1 VARAVLIPA
10 VADRLDRLCW
20 LVFGWR
26 WERRKGTEMS
36 FRKASQSG
44 GLVSVAPT
52 ENQRPPDW
60 KRALS
65 RHLVLA
71 AALMV
76 AQGCSGSTPARSGSG
91 GQAAGGTS
99 GLGGSTSLGGKSG
112 GVAGVNGAGGTNGG
126 AGQTG
131 TAGTTGAGGAGAA
144 VGAGGSAGGR
154 GGSGNLGGGGH
165 GVMPGIGGS
174 NGVGGGFQQPASAL
188 TFDVSTIVNPV
199 APGSRLLFNITVGN
213 VSTVAVDGVTVVWLL
228 PTGLQFTYSTDAEP
242 NSSGCSVC
250 SANGQATWSLGT
262 LPAGTTRTISVNPQ
276 VLQTVGDGDVISTS
290 FKLTATGLNPAT
302 FPKSILIGAK
312 PSAQLST
319 GTSTSPLLPGQHVTL
334 DLDAGQLGTI
344 PLSGVALRAT
354 IPAGLTVVSA
364 SAGGTQ
370 TAPGVVDWTL
380 GALDVG
386 AAVHRTVDLTVDA
399 NVLPGSVLKTTSTL
413 TYDGGAAIDAT
424 SEHAITVVG
433 TPPSLLV
440 NVASSASPVVPG
452 QDVHY
457 TITVSNRETRAIDN
471 VILLLRTPLGLQF
484 TYSTDAEPNSSGCS
498 VCMEGGEASWSLGSL
513 PSKSSRTIDLRG
525 SIVASSVGNGNLIR
539 APFVLTG
546 TGAAEVVSIKT
557 VQVHDNP
564 SAQFVVGSS
573 ANPVIPGQAITYAV
587 DIGQIGAAA
596 LASGRIHLWLPPEL
610 TVAGISDAGTQPT
623 PTEVI
628 WELGTI
634 GVGAD
639 LHRSISATV
648 SAAAVPGTILASR
661 AELTYDGGGEIDAV
675 TSDAVSVI
683 ELPQSLTLAV
693 SASPLPATPS
703 GRTLYTAVV
712 TNTAA
717 RSVDGVSLF
726 LRTPNG
732 LQFTYSSDADPDS
745 SGCSVCTNGG
755 EASWNIGAMAAGA
768 SQIIT
773 INPQVLSTVLQGT
786 LIPTPFT
793 LNATGLLAPIRQVL
807 VVPTH

>member
-1 VARAVLIPA
+1 MSCGRPSENEALASVARVEEATPRNGKRAGSRHVLLA
-10 VADRLDRLCW
+10 VA
-20 LVFGWR
+20 
-26 WERRKGTEMS
+26 
-36 FRKASQSG
+36 
-44 GLVSVAPT
+44 
-52 ENQRPPDW
+52 
-60 KRALS
+60 
-65 RHLVLA
+65 
-71 AALMV
+71 LMA
-76 AQGCSGSTPARSGSG
+76 AQGCSGGTPARPGTG
-91 GQAAGGTS
+91 GQGGGATS
-99 GLGGSTSLGGKSG
+99 GLGGDRAGAS
-112 GVAGVNGAGGTNGG
+112 GVAGNVGGIAGAMGAGGFVGGAGRSGSAGANGAGLG
-126 AGQTG
+126 
-131 TAGTTGAGGAGAA
+131 GAGGATGGAP
-144 VGAGGSAGGR
+144 GQGGS
-154 GGSGNLGGGGH
+154 SGTRGGGGQ
-165 GVMPGIGGS
+165 GVAPGNGGN
-174 NGVGGGFQQPASAL
+174 NGVGGGAPQPASAL

-262 LPAGTTRTISVNPQ
+262 LAAGTTRTISVNTQ

-302 FPKSILIGAK
+302 FPKTIQISGK
-312 PSAQLST
+312 PSAQLAT
-319 GTSTSPLLPGQHVTL
+319 GTATSPVLPGQHVTL
-334 DLDAGQLGTI
+334 DLDAGQLGTV
-344 PLSGVALRAT
+344 PLSGVGLRAT
-354 IPAGLTVVSA
+354 VPAGLTVVSA
-364 SAGGTQ
+364 TGGGTV
-370 TAPGVVDWTL
+370 TAPGVVDWTI

-386 AAVHRTVDLTVDA
+386 AAVHRSVDLTVDA
-399 NVLPGSVLKTTSTL
+399 NVVPGSILKTTSTL
-413 TYDGGAAIDAT
+413 TYDGGAAVDAT
-424 SEHAITVVG
+424 SEHAVTVVG
-433 TPPSLLV
+433 TTPSLLLH
-440 NVASSASPVVPG
+440 VATSASPVVPG
-452 QDVHY
+452 QDIHY

-471 VILLLRTPLGLQF
+471 VALLLRTPLGLQF
-484 TYSTDAEPNSSGCS
+484 TYSTDSEPNSSGCS
-498 VCMEGGEASWSLGSL
+498 VCTEGGEAYWTLGSL
-513 PSKSSRTIDLRG
+513 PSKSSRTIDLHG
-525 SIVASSVGNGNLIR
+525 SIVATSVGNGNLIR
-539 APFVLTG
+539 APFLLTG
-546 TGAAEVVSIKT
+546 TGAAEVISVKT

-564 SAQFVVGSS
+564 SAQFVLGGS
-573 ANPVIPGQAITYAV
+573 ANPVVPGQAIIYSA

-596 LASGRIHLWLPPEL
+596 LANGRIHLWLPPEF
-610 TVAGISDAGTQPT
+610 TVASISDAGTQPT
-623 PTEVI
+623 PSEVI
-628 WELGTI
+628 WDLAAI

-639 LHRSISATV
+639 VHRSISATI

-675 TSDAVSVI
+675 TDDAIPVI

-726 LRTPNG
+726 FRTPNG
-732 LQFTYSSDADPDS
+732 LQFVYSSDADPDS

-755 EASWNIGAMAAGA
+755 EASWNIGSMAAGA

-786 LIPTPFT
+786 LIPSPFS
-793 LNATGLLAPIRQVL
+793 LSATGLLAPIRQVL